1 MRIGII
7 TYHNT
12 RNCGA
17 VLQSYALLKTLKKL
31 GCNAEIIDYH
41 CTEIDNAYVIKKPWQ
56 LRSLKETVKWMLTI
70 SKNIKAQKKFDI
82 FKSKNMTVSLPYD
95 KHTIKAA
102 NESFDGFVTG
112 SDQVWNF
119 YLNGADE
126 NYILA
131 FASED
136 KLKLAY
142 AASLGY
148 SKVPDEFKNIYLK
161 HLPEFNGISVRET
174 EGMTAVCEMG
184 FNCNLVPDPTFLLS
198 KEDYEPLEKSPRE
211 ERYILVY
218 TIAST
223 PNIEKKAKELSQKTG
238 LPIIWS
244 HMSYKNRKGVTNVI
258 SPTCDEFLSLI
269 KNAEY
274 VLTSSFH
281 GMAFS
286 IIYEKNFYYDLS
298 ITKNNFNS
306 RLTTLAQILDLSYRE
321 IKPDKDILSY
331 EKIDYQRVNSLKD
344 EFRNKGINYL
354 KEGLG
359 I

>member
-1 MRIGII
+1 M
-7 TYHNT
+7 
-12 RNCGA
+12 
-17 VLQSYALLKTLKKL
+17 
-31 GCNAEIIDYH
+31 
-41 CTEIDNAYVIKKPWQ
+41 
-56 LRSLKETVKWMLTI
+56 
-70 SKNIKAQKKFDI
+70 
-82 FKSKNMTVSLPYD
+82 
-95 KHTIKAA
+95 
-102 NESFDGFVTG
+102 
-112 SDQVWNF
+112 
-119 YLNGADE
+119 
-126 NYILA
+126 
-131 FASED
+131 
-136 KLKLAY
+136 
-142 AASLGY
+142 
-148 SKVPDEFKNIYLK
+148 
-161 HLPEFNGISVRET
+161 
-174 EGMTAVCEMG
+174 
-184 FNCNLVPDPTFLLS
+184 
-198 KEDYEPLEKSPRE
+198 EKSPLK

-244 HMSYKNRKGVTNVI
+244 HMSYKNRKGATNVK

-306 RLTTLAQILDLSYRE
+306 RLTTLAQILDLSSRE